1 MQLKRLE
8 AYGFKSFAERIV
20 VQFDQGITA
29 VVGPNGSGKSNIT
42 DAVRWVL
49 GEQNIRMLRGLRSED
64 IIFAGSAARRALSVA
79 EVVLV
84 FDNTDKKLPIDYD
97 EVVVKRRLYRNG
109 DSEVYLNDSRCRIKD
124 IYRLFADTGI
134 GHDGMSI
141 IGQNRLNDILDSR
154 PEDRRVFF
162 EETAGITIYRT
173 RKQEALRKL
182 RENEGDL
189 VRLNDI
195 MYAHA
200 EELEPLA
207 VQAEKT
213 TQFRQLDEER
223 RKYQLTALAQQHERL
238 VREQTGFHQ
247 ALNEH
252 RDEESREMRTR
263 RDFEE
268 KKRVLEEDIAGIDER
283 IQENDRKLRRQQ
295 EKLDEFRREESL
307 IRGRQDQGTRRK
319 ADLEG
324 MHQSASAQKTAMVQ
338 EIAQIDALLSQQS
351 TALQEKQ
358 AEQEDLRK
366 NIERLQAALSDGE
379 QKLAQQNASRTAVQR
394 VLARLREQLAV
405 ARTAAQQGDA
415 GKAQQK
421 VEMERRRAL
430 LASSERELADKG
442 QAISLAEKNMRG
454 LSEECERLHAEAEEL
469 SRTIEREEAQLRKSD
484 AELLRIRQSLDFQR
498 RVQDS
503 YEGFGRD
510 VQTILQAAEG
520 WRGGV
525 AGTVADL
532 IRIPERYL
540 TAIDVALGGS
550 VRNIVT
556 EDTDTA
562 KAAISY
568 LKRKNGGRVT
578 FLPLTTITVR
588 PPREINLGRYHGVI
602 GWANTLVQAEGRFRK
617 VVDHLLSQTLVMET
631 LDEAL
636 IAAKQEG
643 YRLRIVTLT
652 GELLNPGGALSG
664 GGRKK
669 QQSSLLNRRT
679 EIDALK
685 KSLSTQEKTHEERN
699 SSLQQNRKLLKETND
714 RHASKRAA
722 AESVAQELME
732 LRGKCDVLKERI
744 EDQIHH
750 LQELE
755 HAEEVRI
762 ASGTKL
768 RRQRTRI
775 EQYISQ
781 CEVHENTFAQI
792 IEQTGKSCADL
803 RCKQQGYEMRLHEL
817 DVAIAALSAEIEA
830 RLRNRKTRTLDLAD
844 AEKTLK
850 NITEQDTQLA
860 DELQRDEI
868 RLSDLANGIS
878 RHETVVQAR
887 EKRSDALKDQ
897 RLAHEAESRV
907 TDTAIR
913 SAALRLENISAKKHE
928 CDKRLEGIRIRLSD
942 CREKLLSEFGLT
954 PEAAVAEMMQDVAA
968 DFLEEHLRVL
978 ENAILALG
986 SVNPN
991 AVEEYAEKKAR
1002 HEEEEKQVADLQ
1014 AAKQDIEQII
1024 QKIDQDMTRTF
1035 REAFRQIQEYFNEI
1049 FVRLFGGGI
1058 AELRLTD
1065 KEDILSSGIEILVTL
1080 PDKKRQNLSALSG
1093 GERALTVIAL
1103 LFSFLRY
1110 RPSPFSILDEID
1122 APLDEANV
1130 SRFGDFLKE
1139 FAANTQFIVVTHR
1152 KGTMRAAD
1160 TMYGVTV
1167 EDAGVSKVLSIRM
1180 KDYETQQS
1188 A

>member
-162 EETAGITIYRT
+162 EETAGITKYRT
-173 RKQEALRKL
+173 RKQDALRKL
-182 RENEGDL
+182 HENEGDL

-200 EELEPLA
+200 AELEPLA
-207 VQAEKT
+207 IQSEKT
-213 TQFRQLDEER
+213 MQFRQLDAKR
-223 RKYQLTALAQQHERL
+223 RQYQLTALVQQHEHLMQEKRIL
-238 VREQTGFHQ
+238 EE
-247 ALNEH
+247 ALCTQ
-252 RDEESREMRTR
+252 RDEEAHEMRVR
-263 RDFEE
+263 REAEE
-268 KKRVLEEDIAGIDER
+268 KKGRIEKDIAEIDFR
-283 IQENDRKLRRQQ
+283 IHAEEQECHKLQ
-295 EKLDEFRREESL
+295 EKLDGLRQETER
-307 IRGRQDQGTRRK
+307 IRGRQDQGNEREK
-319 ADLEG
+319 DLDR
-324 MHQSASAQKTAMVQ
+324 MRLSAVAKIESTAQ
-338 EIAQIDALLSQQS
+338 EIAQIDALLARKNAEITEKQTEQESAREVS
-351 TALQEKQ
+351 EHLQENLSEEKQ
-358 AEQEDLRK
+358 KIAR
-366 NIERLQAALSDGE
+366 NIS
-379 QKLAQQNASRTAVQR
+379 SRAAVQR
-394 VLARLREQLAV
+394 VLARLNEELAV
-405 ARTAAQQGDA
+405 ARNAAHTGDESQRQQGA
-415 GKAQQK
+415 
-421 VEMERRRAL
+421 ELERRRVL
-430 LASSERELADKG
+430 LAATESELDSKCH
-442 QAISLAEKNMRG
+442 AIDLAEKSMQDTSKERD
-454 LSEECERLHAEAEEL
+454 RLHIVIEEL
-469 SRTIEREEAQLRKSD
+469 RRTIEHDEAQQRKVD
-484 AELLRIRQSLDFQR
+484 TECARIRQSLEFQR
-498 RVQDS
+498 HVQDS

-510 VQTILQAAEG
+510 VQIVLQATEG
-520 WRGGV
+520 WRSGV

-550 VRNIVT
+550 VRNVVT

-568 LKRKNGGRVT
+568 LKQKNGGRVT

-588 PPREINLGRYHGVI
+588 HPREIDLGCCRGVV
-602 GWANTLVQAEGRFRK
+602 GWANTLVQAEGKFQK
-617 VVDHLLSQTLVMET
+617 VADHLLAQTLVMET

-636 IAAKQEG
+636 LMAKQEG

-652 GELLNPGGALSG
+652 GELLNPGGSLSG
-664 GGRKK
+664 GGRRK
-669 QQSSLLNRRT
+669 QQSTLLNRRA
-679 EIDALK
+679 EIDVL
-685 KSLSTQEKTHEERN
+685 EKTLHEKEKMYQKIH
-699 SSLQQNRKLLKETND
+699 SSLEQKQQLFKETNA
-714 RHASKRAA
+714 RYA
-722 AESVAQELME
+722 AEREAAECLGQKLME
-732 LRGKCDVLKERI
+732 ERTKRDVLKEKVV
-744 EDQIHH
+744 DQTETIRAM
-750 LQELE
+750 E
-755 HAEEVRI
+755 HAEEVRLADGAKLIQKRIQIERHI
-762 ASGTKL
+762 AQC
-768 RRQRTRI
+768 REHETRFANVI
-775 EQYISQ
+775 EQLNEAAETLQKERESQ
-781 CEVHENTFAQI
+781 EN
-792 IEQTGKSCADL
+792 
-803 RCKQQGYEMRLHEL
+803 RLHEL
-817 DVAIAALSAEIEA
+817 EVVLTALSVEVDTGTRSRQSRELEHEAAERELAAVTAQIAQLGDDLKADRQRLLVLEA
-830 RLRNRKTRTLDLAD
+830 DVLRENEAFQ
-844 AEKTLK
+844 E
-850 NITEQDTQLA
+850 
-860 DELQRDEI
+860 
-868 RLSDLANGIS
+868 
-878 RHETVVQAR
+878 R
-887 EKRSDALKDQ
+887 EKHGSELRDQ

-907 TDTAIR
+907 LDTAIK
-913 SAALRLENISAKKHE
+913 SAIACVEAVRAKQHD
-928 CDKRLEGIRIRLSD
+928 CDKRLERILIRLED
-942 CREKLLSEFGLT
+942 CNETLLSDFGLT
-954 PEAAVAEMMQDVAA
+954 PETAAEEAQDVEP
-968 DFLEEHLRVL
+968 DVLEERLHAL
-978 ENAILALG
+978 EEAIRELG
-986 SVNPN
+986 SINPN
-991 AVEEYAEKKAR
+991 AVEEYAEKKTR
-1002 HEEEEKQVADLQ
+1002 YEEEEKQIADLRD
-1014 AAKQDIEQII
+1014 AKQDIEQII

-1035 REAFRQIQEYFNEI
+1035 RDAFHQIQEYFNEI

-1065 KEDILSSGIEILVTL
+1065 KEDILSSGVEILVTL

-1130 SRFGDFLKE
+1130 SRFGEFLQE
-1139 FAANTQFIVVTHR
+1139 FAKNTQFIVVTHR

-1167 EDAGVSKVLSIRM
+1167 EDAGVSKVLSIRL
-1180 KDYETQQS
+1180 KDYETEQS

>member
-124 IYRLFADTGI
+124 IYQLFADTGI

-154 PEDRRVFF
+154 PEERRVFF
-162 EETAGITIYRT
+162 EETAGITKYRA

-195 MYAHA
+195 MYAQA
-200 EELEPLA
+200 AELEPLA
-207 VQAEKT
+207 MQSEKT
-213 TQFRQLDEER
+213 MRFRQLDAER
-223 RKYQLTALAQQHERL
+223 RKYQLTSLVQQHDRL
-238 VREQTGFHQ
+238 LQEQDGLMQT
-247 ALNEH
+247 LNEH
-252 RDEESREMRTR
+252 RDEEAREMRAR
-263 RDFEE
+263 REAEE
-268 KKRVLEEDIAGIDER
+268 KKNALEADIALIDGR
-283 IQENDRKLRRQQ
+283 MQENTRKLRRQQ
-295 EKLDEFRREESL
+295 EKLDVLRQEESH
-307 IRGRQDQGTRRK
+307 IKGRQDQGSKRK
-319 ADLEG
+319 TDVEG
-324 MHQSASAQKTAMVQ
+324 MRQSAVAKKQATEQ
-338 EIAQIDALLSQQS
+338 EIAQIDA
-351 TALQEKQ
+351 
-358 AEQEDLRK
+358 
-366 NIERLQAALSDGE
+366 I
-379 QKLAQQNASRTAVQR
+379 LAQQNAAIQEKKAEQTDVQQEIARVQAVLSNEERTMAQHASSRTAVQR
-394 VLARLREQLAV
+394 VLARLRERLAV
-405 ARTAAQQGDA
+405 ARNAAEQGDES
-415 GKAQQK
+415 KERRQQ
-421 VEMERRRAL
+421 EIERRRTA
-430 LASSERELADKG
+430 
-442 QAISLAEKNMRG
+442 LAEAQT
-454 LSEECERLHAEAEEL
+454 ECERKNHTLAQSEKNLQSISQEQRRLYED
-469 SRTIEREEAQLRKSD
+469 IEKLRSVIEHGEAQLRKSD
-484 AELLRIRQSLDFQR
+484 AELLRLRQNLDFQR
-498 RVQDS
+498 RIQDS

-510 VQTILQAAEG
+510 VQTVLQATEG
-520 WRGGV
+520 WRRGI

-532 IRIPERYL
+532 ISIPERYL

-550 VRNIVT
+550 VRNVVT

-562 KAAISY
+562 KSAISY

-602 GWANTLVQAEGRFRK
+602 GWANTLVQAEGKLQR
-617 VVDHLLSQTLVMET
+617 VADHLLSQTLVMET
-631 LDEAL
+631 LDDAL

-652 GELLNPGGALSG
+652 GELLNPGGSLTG

-669 QQSSLLNRRT
+669 ERSTLLNRRT
-679 EIDALK
+679 DIEALHSRLK
-685 KSLSTQEKTHEERN
+685 EQEAAHQKLH
-699 SSLQQNRKLLKETND
+699 SSLEQQIQLFKEKSEQSATQ
-714 RHASKRAA
+714 RAA
-722 AESVAQELME
+722 AERLAQELME
-732 LRGKCDVLKERI
+732 LRGKCDILKERI
-744 EDQIHH
+744 ADQANALH
-750 LQELE
+750 EME
-755 HAEEVRI
+755 RAEEERL
-762 ASGTKL
+762 ASGAKL
-768 RRQRTRI
+768 MQIQMRMERH
-775 EQYISQ
+775 ISC
-781 CEVHENTFAQI
+781 CEAHEERFAQAA
-792 IEQTGKSCADL
+792 EQSGHRCVEL
-803 RCKQQGYEMRLHEL
+803 RNEQQGYEECLHGL
-817 DVAIAALSAEIEA
+817 DVSIAALSAEIET
-830 RLRNRKTRTLDLAD
+830 RTRNRKSRTFDLAEAERTLKDITTQD
-844 AEKTLK
+844 AL
-850 NITEQDTQLA
+850 LA
-860 DELQRDEI
+860 DELQRDKDRLAELTSEI
-868 RLSDLANGIS
+868 E
-878 RHETVVQAR
+878 RHDAVFQKR
-887 EKRSDALKDQ
+887 ERRGEELKDQ
-897 RLAHEAESRV
+897 RLAHEAETRMLDS
-907 TDTAIR
+907 AIK
-913 SAALRLENISAKKHE
+913 SAVARIEDIRIKQHR
-928 CDKRLEGIRIRLSD
+928 CDNSLEGIRIRLGD
-942 CREKLLSEFGLT
+942 CRGTLLSDFGRT
-954 PEAAVAEMMQDVAA
+954 PETAAAEIMQDADPDVLKERLRTLDAA
-968 DFLEEHLRVL
+968 IR
-978 ENAILALG
+978 ALG
-986 SVNPN
+986 AVNPN

-1002 HEEEEKQVADLQ
+1002 YEEEGKQIADLR

-1035 REAFRQIQEYFNEI
+1035 REAFRQIQEYFNDI

-1065 KEDILSSGIEILVTL
+1065 KDDILSSGVEILVTL

-1103 LFSFLRY
+1103 LFSFLQY

-1130 SRFGDFLKE
+1130 SRFGEFLQE
-1139 FAANTQFIVVTHR
+1139 FAKHTQFIVVTHR

-1167 EDAGVSKVLSIRM
+1167 EDAGVSKVLSIRL
-1180 KDYETQQS
+1180 KDYEAEQP

>member
-1 MQLKRLE
+1 VQLKRLE

-64 IIFAGSAARRALSVA
+64 IIFAGSAVRRALSVA

-124 IYRLFADTGI
+124 IYQLFADTGI

-162 EETAGITIYRT
+162 EETAGITKYRT
-173 RKQEALRKL
+173 RKQEAMRKL
-182 RENEGDL
+182 RENESDL

-200 EELEPLA
+200 AELEPLA
-207 VQAEKT
+207 AQSEKT
-213 TQFRQLDEER
+213 LQFRALDAER
-223 RKYQLTALAQQHERL
+223 RSYQLTALVQQYDSL
-238 VREQTGFHQ
+238 TKEQESVNQTLQ
-247 ALNEH
+247 MH
-252 RDEESREMRTR
+252 RDQEASEIRVRAEA
-263 RDFEE
+263 EGKKE
-268 KKRVLEEDIAGIDER
+268 KIEADIAVIDRSMQAEEQER
-283 IQENDRKLRRQQ
+283 RRLSTELDALRQ
-295 EKLDEFRREESL
+295 EKSR
-307 IRGRQDQGTRRK
+307 INGWQDQRKQRK
-319 ADLEG
+319 ADFDG
-324 MHQSASAQKTAMVQ
+324 MRMSASAKKEATRQ
-338 EIAQIDALLSQQS
+338 EIAQIDALLQKKGAQS
-351 TALQEKQ
+351 DAKQEEQ
-358 AEQEDLRK
+358 ARVRDES
-366 NIERLQAALSDGE
+366 ERLRLQLSDE
-379 QKLAQQNASRTAVQR
+379 EREMARQDSARAAVQR

-405 ARTAAQQGDA
+405 ARNAAQQGDE
-415 GKAQQK
+415 GKAEHAA
-421 VEMERRRAL
+421 EMERRRAL
-430 LASSERELADKG
+430 LASIENELEDKR
-442 QAISLAEKNMRG
+442 QEIILAEQNMQG
-454 LSEECERLHAEAEEL
+454 ISQERDRLYCEAEEL
-469 SRTIEREEAQLRKSD
+469 RRAIEGDEVQFRKLE

-510 VQTILQAAEG
+510 VQTVLQASEG
-520 WRGGV
+520 WRRGV

-550 VRNIVT
+550 VRNVVT

-588 PPREINLGRYHGVI
+588 QPREINLGRYRGVI
-602 GWANTLVQAEGRFRK
+602 GWANSLVQTEDRFRK
-617 VVDHLLSQTLVMET
+617 VADHLLSQTLVMET

-636 IAAKQEG
+636 IAAKQEN

-679 EIDALK
+679 EIDLLQK
-685 KSLSTQEKTHEERN
+685 KLNTQEHAHEEIN
-699 SSLQQNRKLLKETND
+699 ASLHHKRKLLKEINEH
-714 RHASKRAA
+714 HATQKDA
-722 AESVAQELME
+722 AERLAKELVE
-732 LRGKCDVLKERI
+732 ARGKCDVLRERI
-744 EDQIHH
+744 EDQTNALRTMERTEEERRAQGAKL
-750 LQELE
+750 LQ
-755 HAEEVRI
+755 
-762 ASGTKL
+762 K
-768 RRQRTRI
+768 RTRLERYI
-775 EQYISQ
+775 AQCEQY
-781 CEVHENTFAQI
+781 EEKFAKATAQLNERCVGLRNAGK
-792 IEQTGKSCADL
+792 EQEGH
-803 RCKQQGYEMRLHEL
+803 LHEL
-817 DVAIAALSAEIEA
+817 DIALTALTTEIQTMT
-830 RLRNRKTRTLDLAD
+830 RNRQSRLLEYAE
-844 AEKTLK
+844 AEKTLQD
-850 NITEQDTQLA
+850 ITKQDTQLA
-860 DELQRDEI
+860 DERQKDMARLSELEQEIAQRDT
-868 RLSDLANGIS
+868 LFQT
-878 RHETVVQAR
+878 HEKNA
-887 EKRSDALKDQ
+887 AILKDQ

-907 TDTAIR
+907 LDGAVK
-913 SAALRLENISAKKHE
+913 SAVARLEFIRTKQNE
-928 CDKRLEGIRIRLSD
+928 CDKTLQRIHIRMGDCRDSLLSD
-942 CREKLLSEFGLT
+942 FGLT
-954 PEAAVAEMMQDVAA
+954 PEAAATEAQDVPS
-968 DFLEEHLRVL
+968 DILEERLRAL
-978 ENAILALG
+978 EDSIQSLG
-986 SVNPN
+986 AVNPN

-1002 HEEEEKQVADLQ
+1002 YEEEEKQIADLR

-1035 REAFRQIQEYFNEI
+1035 RDAFHQIQEYFNEI

-1065 KEDILSSGIEILVTL
+1065 KADILSSGVEILVTL

-1139 FAANTQFIVVTHR
+1139 FARNTQFIVVTHR

-1180 KDYETQQS
+1180 KDYDTEQS

>member
-124 IYRLFADTGI
+124 IYQLFADTGI

-162 EETAGITIYRT
+162 EETAGITKYRT

-200 EELEPLA
+200 AELEPLS
-207 VQAEKT
+207 VQSEKT
-213 TQFRQLDEER
+213 LRFRVLDAER
-223 RKYQLTALAQQHERL
+223 RSYQLTALVQQYDRL
-238 VREQTGFHQ
+238 IKEQESVNQTLQ
-247 ALNEH
+247 TH
-252 RDEESREMRTR
+252 RDQEASEIRVRAEA
-263 RDFEE
+263 EG
-268 KKRVLEEDIAGIDER
+268 KKKDIEADIAVIDRSMQVEE
-283 IQENDRKLRRQQ
+283 QECRRLSEELDALRQ
-295 EKLDEFRREESL
+295 EKSR
-307 IRGRQDQGTRRK
+307 INGWQDQRKQRK
-319 ADLEG
+319 ADFDG
-324 MHQSASAQKTAMVQ
+324 MRVSASAKKEATRQ
-338 EIAQIDALLSQQS
+338 EVAQIDALL
-351 TALQEKQ
+351 LQKGAQRDAKQ
-358 AEQEDLRK
+358 AEQARAREES
-366 NIERLQAALSDGE
+366 ERLRLQLSDEE
-379 QKLAQQNASRTAVQR
+379 QEMTRQDSARTAVQR

-405 ARTAAQQGDA
+405 ARSTAQQGDE
-415 GKAQQK
+415 GKEQQ
-421 VEMERRRAL
+421 EAEIERCRAL
-430 LASSERELADKG
+430 LVSTENKREEKRRELV
-442 QAISLAEKNMRG
+442 LLEKNMQNISQERD
-454 LSEECERLHAEAEEL
+454 RLHSEAEEL
-469 SRTIEREEAQLRKSD
+469 RQSIERDEAQVRKSE
-484 AELLRIRQSLDFQR
+484 AELLHIRQSLDFQQ

-510 VQTILQAAEG
+510 VQTVLQASEG
-520 WRGGV
+520 WRSGV

-550 VRNIVT
+550 VRNVVT

-588 PPREINLGRYHGVI
+588 QPREINLGRYRGVI
-602 GWANTLVQAEGRFRK
+602 GWANTLVQARERFRK
-617 VVDHLLSQTLVMET
+617 VADHLLSQTLVMET

-636 IAAKQEG
+636 IAAKQEN

-652 GELLNPGGALSG
+652 GELLNPGGSLSG

-669 QQSSLLNRRT
+669 QQSTLLNRRM
-679 EIDALK
+679 EIDTLQK
-685 KSLSTQEKTHEERN
+685 KLRTQEHACEEIN
-699 SSLQQNRKLLKETND
+699 ASLQQKGKLFKETNERHSAQKDAGD
-714 RHASKRAA
+714 RLAK
-722 AESVAQELME
+722 ELVE
-732 LRGKCDVLKERI
+732 VRGKCDVLQERI
-744 EDQIHH
+744 KDQTNALCAMERTEEERRVQGAIL
-750 LQELE
+750 LQ
-755 HAEEVRI
+755 
-762 ASGTKL
+762 K
-768 RRQRTRI
+768 RTRI
-775 EQYISQ
+775 EHYITQCVGYEEQFTQAISQ
-781 CEVHENTFAQI
+781 LNERCTGLRNAGR
-792 IEQTGKSCADL
+792 EQEG
-803 RCKQQGYEMRLHEL
+803 RLHEL
-817 DVAIAALSAEIEA
+817 DIALTALTTEIQTMT
-830 RLRNRKTRTLDLAD
+830 RNRQSRAFEYAE
-844 AEKTLK
+844 AEKTLQD
-850 NITEQDTQLA
+850 ITKQDAQLA
-860 DELQRDEI
+860 DDLQKDTARLSELEQEIAQRDA
-868 RLSDLANGIS
+868 LFQT
-878 RHETVVQAR
+878 HEKNAAV
-887 EKRSDALKDQ
+887 LKDQ

-907 TDTAIR
+907 LDGAVK
-913 SAALRLENISAKKHE
+913 SAVARLESIRAKQNE
-928 CDKRLEGIRIRLSD
+928 CDKTLQRIHIRMGDCRDGLLSD
-942 CREKLLSEFGLT
+942 FGMT
-954 PEAAVAEMMQDVAA
+954 PETAATEAQDVAP
-968 DFLEEHLRVL
+968 DMLEERLRAL
-978 ENAILALG
+978 EHSIQSLG
-986 SVNPN
+986 SVNPS

-1002 HEEEEKQVADLQ
+1002 YEEEEKQIADLR

-1035 REAFRQIQEYFNEI
+1035 RDAFHQIQEYFNEI

-1065 KEDILSSGIEILVTL
+1065 KDDILSSGVEILVTL

-1139 FAANTQFIVVTHR
+1139 FARNTQFIVVTHR

-1180 KDYETQQS
+1180 KDYDTEQS

>member
-84 FDNTDKKLPIDYD
+84 FDNSDKKLPIDYE

-124 IYRLFADTGI
+124 IYQLFADTGI

-162 EETAGITIYRT
+162 EETAGITKYRV

-182 RENEGDL
+182 RENDGDL
-189 VRLNDI
+189 VRLKDI
-195 MYAHA
+195 MYAQEA
-200 EELEPLA
+200 ELKPLA
-207 VQAEKT
+207 VQSEKT
-213 TQFRQLDEER
+213 MQFRRLDEER
-223 RKYQLTALAQQHERL
+223 QKYQLTTLIQQHEKL
-238 VREQTGFHQ
+238 VQEQDKITQ
-247 ALNEH
+247 TLNIQ
-252 RDEESREMRTR
+252 RDEEAREMRAR
-263 RDFEE
+263 REAE
-268 KKRVLEEDIAGIDER
+268 AKKDVLEADIALIDGCMQKNE
-283 IQENDRKLRRQQ
+283 RKLHRQQ
-295 EKLDEFRREESL
+295 EKLDAFRQEESL
-307 IRGRQDQGTRRK
+307 IRGRQDQGCKRK
-319 ADLEG
+319 TDFEG
-324 MHQSASAQKTAMVQ
+324 MRCSAYAKKQATEQ
-338 EIAQIDALLSQQS
+338 EIAQIDALLSQQRNEI
-351 TALQEKQ
+351 QEKQ
-358 AEQEDLRK
+358 ADQTNIRK
-366 NIERLQAALSDGE
+366 KIIRVKSNLSDE
-379 QKLAQQNASRTAVQR
+379 EKTMAQHVSSRIAVQR
-394 VLARLREQLAV
+394 VITRLRERLAV
-405 ARTAAQQGDA
+405 ARNAVDQGAESEAHRQADI
-415 GKAQQK
+415 
-421 VEMERRRAL
+421 EHRRAL
-430 LASSERELADKG
+430 LAAVQTECASKKD
-442 QAISLAEKNMRG
+442 AITLSEKN
-454 LSEECERLHAEAEEL
+454 LKDLLQEQDRLHSNMEEL
-469 SRTIEREEAQLRKSD
+469 RRTIERDEVQSRKLD
-484 AELLRIRQSLDFQR
+484 AELLQIRQNLDFQQR
-498 RVQDS
+498 LQDS

-510 VQTILQAAEG
+510 VQSVLQATEE
-520 WRGGV
+520 WRSRV
-525 AGTVADL
+525 AGAVADL
-532 IRIPERYL
+532 IHIPERYL

-562 KAAISY
+562 KSAISY
-568 LKRKNGGRVT
+568 LKKKNGGRVT

-588 PPREINLGRYHGVI
+588 PPRAVNLGRYRGVI
-602 GWANTLVQAEGRFRK
+602 GWANTLVQTERK
-617 VVDHLLSQTLVMET
+617 FQKVADHLLSQTLVMET

-636 IAAKQEG
+636 IAAKEEG

-652 GELLNPGGALSG
+652 GELLNPGGSLSG

-669 QQSSLLNRRT
+669 ERSALLNRRT
-679 EIDALK
+679 EIETLRIRLQEQTDAYQKLNF
-685 KSLSTQEKTHEERN
+685 SLER
-699 SSLQQNRKLLKETND
+699 QRQLLKEK
-714 RHASKRAA
+714 SK
-722 AESVAQELME
+722 ESVVKRSATDRLRQELIE
-732 LRGKCDVLKERI
+732 LHGKCDILKERI
-744 EDQIHH
+744 ADQTNAV
-750 LQELE
+750 QEME
-755 HAEEVRI
+755 HAEEERLTNG
-762 ASGTKL
+762 AKL
-768 RRQRTRI
+768 MQIQTRM
-775 EQYISQ
+775 ERYISM
-781 CEVHENTFAQI
+781 CEEHEERFAQAA
-792 IEQTGKSCADL
+792 EQCSKRCAEF
-803 RCKQQGYEMRLHEL
+803 RNEQRRYEERGHAL
-817 DVAIAALSAEIEA
+817 DISIAALSAEIETHM
-830 RLRNRKTRTLDLAD
+830 RNRESRTFDHIE

-850 NITEQDTQLA
+850 DITAQDARLA
-860 DELQRDEI
+860 DELQRDKV
-868 RLSDLANGIS
+868 RLAELTRVIT
-878 RHETVVQAR
+878 RHDTVFQQR
-887 EKRSDALKDQ
+887 EKRGEELKDQ
-897 RLAHEAESRV
+897 RLAHEAECRILDTDIKGIV
-907 TDTAIR
+907 TRIEDIR
-913 SAALRLENISAKKHE
+913 AKQHM
-928 CDKRLEGIRIRLSD
+928 CDNKLEGIRIRLED
-942 CREKLLSEFGLT
+942 CRGSLLSDFGLT
-954 PEAAVAEMMQDVAA
+954 PETAVSQIVQDVEPDVLKERLHSLDAA
-968 DFLEEHLRVL
+968 IR
-978 ENAILALG
+978 ALG

-1002 HEEEEKQVADLQ
+1002 YEEEEKQVADLI

-1035 REAFRQIQEYFNEI
+1035 REAFRRIQEYFNEI

-1065 KEDILSSGIEILVTL
+1065 KDDILSSGVEILVTL

-1130 SRFGDFLKE
+1130 SRFGAFLQE
-1139 FAANTQFIVVTHR
+1139 FAKHTQFIVVTHR

-1167 EDAGVSKVLSIRM
+1167 EDAGVSKVLSIRL
-1180 KDYETQQS
+1180 KDYEAGQT

>member
-109 DSEVYLNDSRCRIKD
+109 DSEVYLNDARCRIKD
-124 IYRLFADTGI
+124 IYQLFADTGI

-154 PEDRRVFF
+154 PEERRVFF
-162 EETAGITIYRT
+162 EETAGITKYRT
-173 RKQEALRKL
+173 RKQEAMRKL

-200 EELEPLA
+200 AELEPLA
-207 VQAEKT
+207 AQSEKT
-213 TQFRQLDEER
+213 LQFRALDAER
-223 RKYQLTALAQQHERL
+223 RSYRLTALVQQYDNL
-238 VREQTGFHQ
+238 TKEQESVNQSLQT
-247 ALNEH
+247 H
-252 RDEESREMRTR
+252 RDQEASEIRVRAEAEGKKEEIEADIAVIDRSMQAEEQERRRLSTELDALRQEKSRIDGWQDQRKQR
-263 RDFEE
+263 KVDFE
-268 KKRVLEEDIAGIDER
+268 
-283 IQENDRKLRRQQ
+283 
-295 EKLDEFRREESL
+295 
-307 IRGRQDQGTRRK
+307 
-319 ADLEG
+319 G
-324 MHQSASAQKTAMVQ
+324 MRASASTKKEATRQ
-338 EIAQIDALLSQQS
+338 EIAQIDALLQQKGAQS
-351 TALQEKQ
+351 DARQEEQALVRDES
-358 AEQEDLRK
+358 
-366 NIERLQAALSDGE
+366 ERLQLQLSDAE
-379 QKLAQQNASRTAVQR
+379 REMARQDSARAAVQR
-394 VLARLREQLAV
+394 VLVRLREQLAV
-405 ARTAAQQGDA
+405 ARSAAQQGDE
-415 GKAQQK
+415 GKAEQAA
-421 VEMERRRAL
+421 EMERRRAL
-430 LASSERELADKG
+430 LASIKNELEDKR
-442 QAISLAEKNMRG
+442 QEIILAEQNMQGISQERD
-454 LSEECERLHAEAEEL
+454 RLHSEAEEL
-469 SRTIEREEAQLRKSD
+469 RRTIERDELQFRKSE

-510 VQTILQAAEG
+510 VQIVLQASEG
-520 WRGGV
+520 WRRGV

-550 VRNIVT
+550 VRNVVT
-556 EDTDTA
+556 EDTNTA

-588 PPREINLGRYHGVI
+588 QPREINLGRYRGVI
-602 GWANTLVQAEGRFRK
+602 GWANTLVQTEDRFRR
-617 VVDHLLSQTLVMET
+617 VADHLLSQTLVMET

-636 IAAKQEG
+636 IAAKQEN

-652 GELLNPGGALSG
+652 GELLNPGGSLSG

-669 QQSSLLNRRT
+669 QQSSLLNRRM
-679 EIDALK
+679 EIDLLQK
-685 KSLSTQEKTHEERN
+685 KLSTQEHAHEEIN
-699 SSLQQNRKLLKETND
+699 ASLQQKRKLLKETNEH
-714 RHASKRAA
+714 HAAQKDA
-722 AESVAQELME
+722 AERLAKELVE
-732 LRGKCDVLKERI
+732 VRGKYDVLQERI
-744 EDQIHH
+744 EDQTNGLRTMERTEEERRAQGAKL
-750 LQELE
+750 LQ
-755 HAEEVRI
+755 
-762 ASGTKL
+762 K
-768 RRQRTRI
+768 RTRLERYI
-775 EQYISQ
+775 AQCEQY
-781 CEVHENTFAQI
+781 EEKFAKATAQLNERCTELRNAGK
-792 IEQTGKSCADL
+792 EQEGH
-803 RCKQQGYEMRLHEL
+803 LHEL
-817 DVAIAALSAEIEA
+817 DIALTALTTEIQTMT
-830 RLRNRKTRTLDLAD
+830 RNRQSRLLEYAE
-844 AEKTLK
+844 AEKTLQD
-850 NITEQDTQLA
+850 ITKQDTQLA
-860 DELQRDEI
+860 DELQKDMA
-868 RLSDLANGIS
+868 RLSELEQEIAQRDALFQ
-878 RHETVVQAR
+878 TR
-887 EKRSDALKDQ
+887 EKNTAVLKDQ

-907 TDTAIR
+907 LDGAVK
-913 SAALRLENISAKKHE
+913 SAVARLESIRAKQNE
-928 CDKRLEGIRIRLSD
+928 CDKTLQRIHIRMGDCRDSLLSD
-942 CREKLLSEFGLT
+942 FGLT
-954 PEAAVAEMMQDVAA
+954 PEAAATEAQDVAP
-968 DFLEEHLRVL
+968 DILEERLRSL
-978 ENAILALG
+978 EDSIQSLG
-986 SVNPN
+986 AVNPN

-1002 HEEEEKQVADLQ
+1002 YEEEEKQIADLR

-1035 REAFRQIQEYFNEI
+1035 RDAFHQIQEYFNEI

-1065 KEDILSSGIEILVTL
+1065 KEDILSSGVEILVTL

-1139 FAANTQFIVVTHR
+1139 FARNTQFIVVTHR

-1180 KDYETQQS
+1180 KDYDTEQS

>member
-84 FDNTDKKLPIDYD
+84 FDNTDKMLPIDYD

-124 IYRLFADTGI
+124 IYQLFADTGI

-162 EETAGITIYRT
+162 EETAGITKYRA

-200 EELEPLA
+200 AELEPLA
-207 VQAEKT
+207 VQSEKT
-213 TQFRQLDEER
+213 LEFRRLDAER
-223 RKYQLTALAQQHERL
+223 RQYQLTALVQQHEQL
-238 VREQTGFHQ
+238 MQEQTTLDQ
-247 ALNEH
+247 TLRVH
-252 RDEESREMRTR
+252 RDEEAREMHARM
-263 RDFEE
+263 DAEE
-268 KKRVLEEDIAGIDER
+268 KKNAIEADISDIDRRLQAEEQVSRSI
-283 IQENDRKLRRQQ
+283 Q
-295 EKLDEFRREESL
+295 EKLDALRQESAL
-307 IRGRQDQGTRRK
+307 IQGRQDQGKRREE
-319 ADLEG
+319 DNER
-324 MHQSASAQKTAMVQ
+324 MRVSASTKIKVTEQ
-338 EIAQIDALLSQQS
+338 EIVQLEALL
-351 TALQEKQ
+351 ARKKAEIKENEEKQ
-358 AEQEDLRK
+358 AALRAETEQVE
-366 NIERLQAALSDGE
+366 AHLSSAE
-379 QKLAQQNASRTAVQR
+379 QQTAKEEHARHAVQC
-394 VLARLREQLAV
+394 VLARLREELAV
-405 ARTAAQQGDA
+405 VRNAADTGDENR
-415 GKAQQK
+415 QTQ
-421 VEMERRRAL
+421 EEERLRRQAL
-430 LASSERELADKG
+430 LAAAQEEFERRTREAELA
-442 QAISLAEKNMRG
+442 AEKMSNFSQERD
-454 LSEECERLHAEAEEL
+454 RLHGEIEAL
-469 SRTIEREEAQLRKSD
+469 RHAIERDDAQLRQSD
-484 AELLRIRQSLDFQR
+484 AEILRIRQSLDFQR
-498 RVQDS
+498 RIQDS

-510 VQTILQAAEG
+510 VQTVLQATEP
-520 WRGGV
+520 WRKGV

-532 IRIPERYL
+532 IRIPKRYL

-588 PPREINLGRYHGVI
+588 RPREIDLRRCRGVI
-602 GWANTLVQAEGRFRK
+602 GWANTLVQADGKFQK
-617 VVDHLLSQTLVMET
+617 VADHLLAQTLVMEN
-631 LDEAL
+631 LDDAL

-652 GELLNPGGALSG
+652 GELLNPGGSLTG

-669 QQSSLLNRRT
+669 QASSLLNRRT
-679 EIDALK
+679 EIEALAG
-685 KSLSTQEKTHEERN
+685 SLREHEEEQHQRRA
-699 SSLQQNRKLLKETND
+699 SLEQQRQRLKERSGQHAEKRETVD
-714 RHASKRAA
+714 RL
-722 AESVAQELME
+722 AQELME
-732 LRGKCDVLKERI
+732 ERGKCGVLKERI
-744 EDQIHH
+744 ADQENV
-750 LQELE
+750 LREME
-755 HAEEVRI
+755 RAEAVRVERG
-762 ASGTKL
+762 AQL
-768 RRQRTRI
+768 AERRARI
-775 EQYISQ
+775 ERHIAV
-781 CEVHENTFAQI
+781 CGRHEERFLRAIAALNTRCGELRTLRS
-792 IEQTGKSCADL
+792 EQTA
-803 RCKQQGYEMRLHEL
+803 RLHEL
-817 DVAIAALSAEIEA
+817 DVAVAALSAEIETGE
-830 RLRNRKTRTLDLAD
+830 RNRKSRELERAEAQRALDSVM
-844 AEKTLK
+844 
-850 NITEQDTQLA
+850 EQGVKLS
-860 DELQRDEI
+860 DELREDKQ
-868 RLSDLANGIS
+868 RLSVLESDI
-878 RHETVVQAR
+878 AR
-887 EKRSDALKDQ
+887 QDAAFEEHEKRRGEMKDQ

-907 TDTAIR
+907 LDTAIK
-913 SAALRLENISAKKHE
+913 SAVTRVEAVRAKQHD
-928 CDKRLEGIRIRLSD
+928 CDKRLERVHLRLEDCRTGLLSD
-942 CREKLLSEFGLT
+942 FGLT
-954 PEAAVAEMMQDVAA
+954 AEAAAKEAQEVEAPV
-968 DFLEEHLRVL
+968 LEERLHAL
-978 ENAILALG
+978 EERIRALG
-986 SVNPN
+986 TVNPN

-1002 HEEEEKQVADLQ
+1002 YEEEEAQIADLR

-1024 QKIDQDMTRTF
+1024 RKIDQDMTRIF

-1065 KEDILSSGIEILVTL
+1065 KEDILSSGVEILVTL

-1130 SRFGDFLKE
+1130 SRFGEFLKE
-1139 FAANTQFIVVTHR
+1139 FAKNTQFIVVTHR

-1167 EDAGVSKVLSIRM
+1167 EDAGVSKVLSIRL
-1180 KDYETQQS
+1180 KDYEAEQS

>member
-64 IIFAGSAARRALSVA
+64 IIFAGSAERRALSVA

-124 IYRLFADTGI
+124 IYQLFADTGI

-162 EETAGITIYRT
+162 EETAGITKYRT

-200 EELEPLA
+200 AELEPLA
-207 VQAEKT
+207 VQSEKT
-213 TQFRQLDEER
+213 MQFRALDAER
-223 RKYQLTALAQQHERL
+223 RTYQLTALLQQYDQL
-238 VREQTGFHQ
+238 TREQEIEEA
-247 ALNEH
+247 ALRSH
-252 RDEESREMRTR
+252 CDEEACEMRERMHAEAKKNTI
-263 RDFEE
+263 E
-268 KKRVLEEDIAGIDER
+268 KDIAAIDCRLHAEEQKSR
-283 IQENDRKLRRQQ
+283 CLQETLDTLRQ
-295 EKLDEFRREESL
+295 EAAL
-307 IRGRQDQGTRRK
+307 IRGRQEQGDQRK
-319 ADLEG
+319 ADMEQRR
-324 MHQSASAQKTAMVQ
+324 QSASAKIEATEQ
-338 EIAQIDALLSQQS
+338 ELVQIDALLVCKN
-351 TALQEKQ
+351 TEIEEKKKER
-358 AEQEDLRK
+358 AIAREEF
-366 NIERLQAALSDGE
+366 ERLQGLLSDKE
-379 QKLAQQNASRTAVQR
+379 KKIARQESSRASVQR
-394 VLARLREQLAV
+394 VLARLREEFAV
-405 ARTAAQQGDA
+405 ALNSAEQGDENEVR
-415 GKAQQK
+415 QRE
-421 VEMERRRAL
+421 EMERRRVL
-430 LASSERELADKG
+430 LASAERELADKRCKL
-442 QAISLAEKNMRG
+442 AVAEKRVQEVSQEG
-454 LSEECERLHAEAEEL
+454 ERLRTAAEVL
-469 SRTIEREEAQLRKSD
+469 RRTIEHDEAQLRKSD
-484 AELLRIRQSLDFQR
+484 TEFARMQQSLDFQR
-498 RVQDS
+498 RMQDS

-510 VQTILQAAEG
+510 VQTVLQAKEV

-540 TAIDVALGGS
+540 TAIDVALGAS
-550 VRNIVT
+550 VRNLVT

-588 PPREINLGRYHGVI
+588 QPRSIDLGRYRGVV
-602 GWANTLVQAEGRFRK
+602 GWANTLVQADGKFQK
-617 VVDHLLSQTLVMET
+617 VADHLLAQTLVMET

-652 GELLNPGGALSG
+652 GELLNPGGSLSG
-664 GGRKK
+664 GGRRK
-669 QQSSLLNRRT
+669 QQSTLLNRRA
-679 EIDALK
+679 EIDTLLSRLRAHEDTHKEMHAALEQHR
-685 KSLSTQEKTHEERN
+685 LHF
-699 SSLQQNRKLLKETND
+699 KETD
-714 RHASKRAA
+714 ERHTEKRAE
-722 AESVAQELME
+722 AERLVQELITE
-732 LRGKCDVLKERI
+732 RAKCDVLQERI
-744 EDQIHH
+744 ADQTETIHAMECAEEARLAH
-750 LQELE
+750 GVELAQKRTRLE
-755 HAEEVRI
+755 HH
-762 ASGTKL
+762 
-768 RRQRTRI
+768 
-775 EQYISQ
+775 ISQ
-781 CEVHENTFAQI
+781 CKAHEARFTQEIAQLTEQCEVLRTDGREHE
-792 IEQTGKSCADL
+792 E
-803 RCKQQGYEMRLHEL
+803 RLHEL
-817 DVAIAALSAEIEA
+817 DIALAALSTEIETRA
-830 RLRNRKTRTLDLAD
+830 RHRASREFERAE
-844 AEKTLK
+844 AEKALK
-850 NITEQDTQLA
+850 DIVEQSAQLTNGLQK
-860 DELQRDEI
+860 DEV
-868 RLSDLANGIS
+868 RLSELERKIDRQNAAFQ
-878 RHETVVQAR
+878 ER
-887 EKRSDALKDQ
+887 EHQSAVLKDQ

-907 TDTAIR
+907 LDAAIK
-913 SAALRLENISAKKHE
+913 SAIARVENIRTKQHDCDKALERIHIRLEDCRAT
-928 CDKRLEGIRIRLSD
+928 LLSD
-942 CREKLLSEFGLT
+942 FGVT
-954 PEAAVAEMMQDVAA
+954 PEMAAA
-968 DFLEEHLRVL
+968 DAQDADPHFLKERLQAL
-978 ENAILALG
+978 ERSIQELG
-986 SVNPN
+986 SINPN

-1002 HEEEEKQVADLQ
+1002 YEEEEEQIEDLR

-1035 REAFRQIQEYFNEI
+1035 RDAFHQIQEYFNEI
-1049 FVRLFGGGI
+1049 FVRLFCGGI

-1065 KEDILSSGIEILVTL
+1065 KEDILSSGVEILVTL

-1130 SRFGDFLKE
+1130 SRFGEFLRE
-1139 FAANTQFIVVTHR
+1139 FAKDTQFIVVTHR

-1180 KDYETQQS
+1180 KDYETVQT